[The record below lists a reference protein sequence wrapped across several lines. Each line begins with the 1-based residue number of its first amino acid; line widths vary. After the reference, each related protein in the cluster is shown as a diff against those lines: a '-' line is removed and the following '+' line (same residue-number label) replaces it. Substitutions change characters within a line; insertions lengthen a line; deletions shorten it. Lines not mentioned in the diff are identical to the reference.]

1 MTREPRGLTHP
12 ARSGGPR
19 MGGSGGAW
27 PRPRAL
33 LGPLLLRRPTFPSVT
48 TVDGYTVIGGTCS
61 MRD

>member
-48 TVDGYTVIGGTCS
+48 IVDGYTAIGGTCS